1 MTGGSDACL
10 NPLRPEDD
18 GQEVE
23 VQVDHGADGQQG
35 VEAEDDDEIACG
47 ECKIE
52 DRAEAEDDAR
62 KPKPA
67 ARP

>member
-1 MTGGSDACL
+1 MNCACL
-10 NPLRPEDD
+10 NPLRPEDE

-23 VQVDHGADGQQG
+23 VQVDQGADGQQG
-35 VEAEDDDEIACG
+35 VETDDGEELTCG
-47 ECKIE
+47 ECKVE

-67 ARP
+67 A